1 MRTWK
6 GSAEA
11 AWALGLPSPLGQ
23 LETRATEAMAVGQ
36 REEQLQQKVGK
47 GLPPPRQKQTPLAAP
62 ETLLKGSLCADLE
75 TERNCQAG
83 E

>member
-1 MRTWK
+1 M
-6 GSAEA
+6 
-11 AWALGLPSPLGQ
+11 
-23 LETRATEAMAVGQ
+23 EAMAVGQ
-36 REEQLQQKVGK
+36 REEQQQQKVGK

-62 ETLLKGSLCADLE
+62 ETLLKGSLYADLE